1 MSGAASSRDARGPN
15 AAGAR
20 VAPAP
25 PAVARALLWRAL
37 PDGLERECVIGDF
50 SEDYA
55 RLYADSPWGARVWY
69 WREALGVAA
78 RALSVR
84 MRHPRRGSAGAGRRA
99 VFISG
104 ASNGGTP
111 GGRPPRWRR
120 VLGRVDTALT
130 ADIPYAAR
138 NLIKSP
144 GFAAVAILS
153 LALGI
158 APLAVVGGFLNALF
172 VRPAPYVEEPDRLVA
187 IFRGV
192 GEPVSWPDLADVA
205 VQADGLA
212 EVAAS
217 NTVAGINLTEG
228 DTTREL
234 MGAEVSTNYFDVLRV
249 PLLLGRGF
257 ADGEMGPGAEPV
269 VVISH
274 TFWKQQFAGAAD
286 ALGQTVR
293 INGRDHTVIG
303 VAPEGLIS
311 LEMPVEPDVYIPLR
325 AEEVEGRGYRGIV
338 GVARLDDGVTLN
350 DVRAQ
355 MVVIQERLREAYP
368 GYWRDRPGSPA
379 EFGVY
384 PVTSLRVRPGDEAAI
399 AVGLA
404 LVVLLGVLVLI
415 TACANLGNLLLARGW
430 QRGGEIAV
438 RLALGAD
445 RPALVLMLLAESVL
459 LACSGGAVATLVAYW
474 LMEALQR
481 GLIGP
486 ASRLDIGL
494 DWRVLAFTGALSI
507 VTGIVFGLVPALRAS
522 SPALTPAL
530 KGGRTATGRGRALSF
545 RNVLVAGQ
553 VAASL
558 ALLISAAVLLR
569 SVQAMRSIDPGFEPQ
584 GVATVLLDLAQ
595 REYGQVAA
603 QEFFEGLTERLAR
616 LGDVESVA
624 LATDLPLDGSVWMT
638 TIVPEGVELPADGH
652 FVVHENRVSPEYFDL
667 MRMPILRGRGFVG
680 ADLAG
685 GPSVV
690 LVNEAFEQR
699 FWPEGAIGKRLTI
712 GEDEAAEVVGVV
724 RNASYRSLGESPT
737 PLHLWRPW
745 QRDPTVAT
753 HVLLRARRDP
763 RDLIDPLRRLVREA
777 DPELPLLA
785 PRLMTDVVGASSEEQ
800 RVASMLLSLISVVA
814 LSLSVVGI
822 YGVLSFVVS
831 RRTGEVG
838 LRVALGAQ
846 RSDVVRMVFT
856 QGMRVVFAGV
866 VVGLVLAFGIVQVLA
881 AGFAGVEALDP
892 VAPAASVLLLGS
904 SAALATLVPAL
915 RASRIDPMAALRA
928 E

>member
-1 MSGAASSRDARGPN
+1 MSAAKSSRGAHGPS

-20 VAPAP
+20 ATPAP
-25 PAVARALLWRAL
+25 PAVARALLWIAL
-37 PDGLERECVIGDF
+37 PAGLDRECVIGDF
-50 SEDYA
+50 CEDYA
-55 RLYADSPWGARVWY
+55 RLHADSPWRARAWY
-69 WREALGVAA
+69 WREASGVAL

-84 MRHPRRGSAGAGRRA
+84 LRHPRADGEGRRA
-99 VFISG
+99 VFSG
-104 ASNGGTP
+104 ATSRSKMP
-111 GGRPPRWRR
+111 AGRPPRWRR
-120 VLGRVDTALT
+120 VLARLDTALT
-130 ADIPYAAR
+130 ADLPYAAR

-144 GFAAVAILS
+144 GFSAVAIIS

-172 VRPAPYVEEPDRLVA
+172 VRPAPYVQEPDRMVA

-192 GEPVSWPDLADVA
+192 GEPVSWPDLVDVA
-205 VQADGLA
+205 DQAEGLDG
-212 EVAAS
+212 VAATS
-217 NTVAGINLTEG
+217 TTSDVNLTEG
-228 DTTREL
+228 DTTRAL
-234 MGAEVSTNYFDVLRV
+234 MGAEVTTNYFDVLRI

-257 ADGEMGPGAEPV
+257 ADDEMGSGAEPV

-274 TFWKQQFAGAAD
+274 TFWQQQFAGVAD
-286 ALGQTVR
+286 ALGRTLR

-303 VAPEGLIS
+303 VAPEGLMS
-311 LEMPVEPDVYIPLR
+311 LEMPVEPDVYVPLR
-325 AEEVEGRGYRGIV
+325 AEEVERRGYRGIV
-338 GVARLDDGVTLN
+338 GVARLADGVTLD

-355 MVVIQERLREAYP
+355 MVVIQDRLREAYP
-368 GYWRDRPGSPA
+368 GYWRDQPESPA

-384 PVTSLRVRPGDEAAI
+384 PLMALRVRPGAEAQI

-404 LVVLLGVLVLI
+404 LVVLLGLLVLI

-459 LACSGGAVATLVAYW
+459 LACSGGAVATLGAYW
-474 LMEALQR
+474 LTEALQR

-486 ASRLDIGL
+486 AARLDIGL
-494 DWRVLAFTGALSI
+494 DGRVLAFTAAVSI
-507 VTGIVFGLVPALRAS
+507 VTGVVFGLVPALRAS
-522 SPALTPAL
+522 SPTLTPAL
-530 KGGRTATGRGRALSF
+530 KGERAAIGRARALSF
-545 RNVLVAGQ
+545 RNLLVAGQ

-558 ALLISAAVLLR
+558 ALLISAAALLR

-584 GVATVLLDLAQ
+584 GVVTVRLDLAQ
-595 REYGQVAA
+595 RQYAQIAA
-603 QEFFEGLTERLAR
+603 QEFFEGLAQRLAR
-616 LGDVESVA
+616 LGEVESVA

-652 FVVHENRVSPEYFDL
+652 FVVHENRVSPQYFAL
-667 MRMPILRGRGFVG
+667 MRMPILRGRGFSA
-680 ADLAG
+680 ADLGG
-685 GPSVV
+685 GPPVV

-699 FWPEGAIGKRLTI
+699 FWPDGAIGKRVTI
-712 GEDEAAEVVGVV
+712 GDDEAAEVIGVV
-724 RNASYRSLGESPT
+724 RNASYRSVGESPT

-745 QRDPTVAT
+745 QRDATAAT
-753 HVLLRARRDP
+753 HVLLRARNDP
-763 RDLIDPLRRLVREA
+763 RALIDPLRRLVREA
-777 DPELPLLA
+777 DPDLPVLE

-800 RVASMLLSLISVVA
+800 RVASMLLSLISIVA

-846 RSDVVRMVFT
+846 RADVVRMVFV
-856 QGMRVVFAGV
+856 QGMRVVLAGAA
-866 VVGLVLAFGIVQVLA
+866 VGLVLAFGIVQVLA

-892 VAPAASVLLLGS
+892 VAPAAAVLLLVS
-904 SAALATLVPAL
+904 SAALATLIPAL
-915 RASRIDPMAALRA
+915 RASRVDPMEALRA